1 MTGKKAV
8 KARQERRN
16 AKEPKK
22 DAIIVCERKIQ
33 AHNNGN
39 LSHGLQK
46 REREIKQTKDERKR
60 KQQKSGKEWQG
71 EKTEKERARVEK
83 PSTSS

>member
-46 REREIKQTKDERKR
+46 REREKLSRRRTNENENSKR
-60 KQQKSGKEWQG
+60 VEKSGKARKQR
-71 EKTEKERARVEK
+71 KRERE
-83 PSTSS
+83 